1 MIARFTPALF
11 WDTDINTLSET
22 THSAYIIV
30 RVCMLGTWEDWL
42 LLKKMYGLDK
52 IQTELL
58 NARSL
63 DPKTLNYFSLI
74 LNIPKEKFRCF
85 SFQPPQALKA
95 GGAIL

>member
-42 LLKKMYGLDK
+42 LLKEMYGLEK
-52 IQTELL
+52 IKSQLL
-58 NARSL
+58 NARFL
-63 DPKTLNYFSLI
+63 DPKTLNFFSLI

-85 SFQPPQALKA
+85 SFQPPVPKL
-95 GGAIL
+95 